1 MNMTIKNLIKCHLRT
16 GQSFNFVQKMFILRT
31 EKNIDKDQLRKN
43 IQKILFLLVGM
54 DDDVN
59 QRKYHASFQDR
70 LNSRPNVGQFFKDYT
85 ELNDDLYDFLK
96 QQGSSALSKALS
108 MPLDELEN
116 LITRCENLP
125 PDDVKKL
132 VETHETSDLE
142 CIVDGTYMKGFT
154 YLINER
160 FL

>member
-1 MNMTIKNLIKCHLRT
+1 MKCHLRT

-31 EKNIDKDQLRKN
+31 EKNIDKDQRRKN

-96 QQGSSALSKALS
+96 KRGSSALSKALS
-108 MPLDELEN
+108 MPLDELES

-125 PDDVKKL
+125 PDDVKAL
-132 VETHETSDLE
+132 VETKETSDLE
-142 CIVDGTYMKGFT
+142 CIVDGTYMQGFT
-154 YLINER
+154 YLIDLE